1 MSVWQFAAAVDGW
14 VKAHD
19 ANGDKR
25 MSQAEKD
32 DIWELVN
39 GN

>member
-19 ANGDKR
+19 ANSDNR
-25 MSQAEKD
+25 MTSAEKD
-32 DIWELVN
+32 EVWELVK
-39 GN
+39 G